1 MRLRSDGCNG
11 RDSGYTRHSGEL
23 KITTDG
29 GDGYP
34 EVFLYLLFIE
44 KLAGVDLATGL
55 QGGAQEDGS
64 NSDAGL
70 FWKIVLVTG
79 KALAD

>member
-11 RDSGYTRHSGEL
+11 GDSGSTRHSGEL

-34 EVFLYLLFIE
+34 EVFFYLLLTE
-44 KLAGVDLATGL
+44 KLAGVDLAKGI
-55 QGGAQEDGS
+55 QGGAQED
-64 NSDAGL
+64 
-70 FWKIVLVTG
+70 
-79 KALAD
+79 